1 MVFGIPL
8 QIGKKELRPGTIVL
22 EIAGTIRMGPDCQR
36 IEQEVGQLLAGN
48 PKLII
53 FDLSRVSSID
63 SAGVGQIVKCFSM
76 LKGVGGS
83 LRLAGVKGM
92 LEGVFRI
99 TQINKVIGIY
109 PTAGAAAEEIPGE
122 GKGPS

>member
-1 MVFGIPL
+1 ME
-8 QIGKKELRPGTIVL
+8 KKEIRPGIIVL
-22 EIAGTIRMGPDCQR
+22 EMTGSIRMGPDLQR
-36 IEQEVGQLLAGN
+36 IEQELKHLLAGA

-76 LKGVGGS
+76 LKSVGGS

-92 LEGVFRI
+92 LEGVFQI
-99 TQINKVIGIY
+99 TQVNKVIGIY
-109 PTAGAAAEEIPGE
+109 PTASAAAEEQPAE
-122 GKGPS
+122 GKGQS